1 METQGSVLPK
11 VVLQSTI
18 VFVRYYQMMTTI
30 RAALLFFAVLALT
43 NTPVLA
49 QSQTPDGHP
58 DLGGVW
64 DFRTVTPL
72 ERPSEFA
79 DKEFLT
85 EEEAAAYAEARV
97 IAQMPT

>member
-1 METQGSVLPK
+1 
-11 VVLQSTI
+11 
-18 VFVRYYQMMTTI
+18 MMTTI
-30 RAALLFFAVLALT
+30 RAALLFLAVLALT

-49 QSQTPDGHP
+49 QSQTPDGPP

-85 EEEAAAYAEARV
+85 EEESAAYAEARV
-97 IAQMPT
+97 IAQNADLSREE